1 MRSRRLGEIRRKSL
15 NRSEHGGTSLPFS
28 GRRLHSVGGTSG
40 LVWPSQFTHAHFKLR
55 VQRHRIVTATLALQP
70 SFRARYHWA
79 ESVRKFAVS
88 ATENWLCVHWHQVE
102 HPVRFFL
109 TDARLRP
116 IISGTFVLPGYHHR

>member
-70 SFRARYHWA
+70 SLRARYH
-79 ESVRKFAVS
+79 
-88 ATENWLCVHWHQVE
+88 LGGVHSQVCSKRNGE
-102 HPVRFFL
+102 L
-109 TDARLRP
+109 ALRALA
-116 IISGTFVLPGYHHR
+116 SSRAPG